1 MGSVLAPVLQHRAG
15 LQSAGDYTLY
25 RKYASNRIHKLRKR
39 AGLTVKP
46 NKHLNRKELSSGQ
59 WELAVLD
66 AERHW
71 ADAMSLSATMEANTT
86 VKSGVKSQIASKL
99 DKAVKYAKY
108 ASTLESKSD
117 LPNTTKLEFAVYA
130 ALVAGEASVERQH
143 WEKVAKHFAKVRVG
157 VPALISAFPEQSEA
171 LETLLA
177 TSVDPAF
184 RLALSQQKEDS
195 TVDLSDHAAEIVSSD
210 PEFVALVKSVD
221 PKVVEKGSTEEQVTQ
236 VQFRSHTAVVKYR
249 SLAQLLA
256 EAQKVS
262 AGAGAGSGS
271 GSSAYENAIEL
282 WQQCEF
288 EVSSLI
294 SEINSAGEQR
304 EQDLDIINTYVQF
317 ELLRFRILRDA
328 SEAYAMFSQRA
339 SAGNSV
345 RLYAVVLQ
353 SCAALG
359 ELPGVFNDDELMEGI
374 DLMSLY
380 FKTFRTLALAKTH
393 SLGSKEALAL
403 VKLAHDRLDASSSSS
418 SANLDTLNLPIQQ
431 HDFTNL
437 QTEVKKELVRAHS
450 LVVLY
455 SELENRSNIMGSATS
470 NVAFRQVPIK
480 GEKHVRVADLDA
492 AHLEPVMVKPV
503 FYDMAFNYVHPE
515 GTAND
520 DEEEEMQVEQEQQNT
535 PKKKGLFGLF

>member
-1 MGSVLAPVLQHRAG
+1 MVSVLAPVLQHRAG

-25 RKYASNRIHKLRKR
+25 RKYATNRIHKLRKR
-39 AGLTVKP
+39 AGLTAKP
-46 NKHLNRKELSSGQ
+46 SKQLKRQELASGQ

-86 VKSGVKSQIASKL
+86 VKSSVKSQIASKL
-99 DKAVKYAKY
+99 DKAVKYSKY
-108 ASTLESKSD
+108 ATSLEAKSD
-117 LPNTTKLEFAVYA
+117 LPSTTKLEFAVYA
-130 ALVAGEASVERQH
+130 ALVAGEAGVERQH
-143 WEKVAKHFAKVRVG
+143 WEKVAKHFAKVRIG
-157 VPALISAFPEQSEA
+157 VPALISAQPEQSEA

-195 TVDLSDHAAEIVSSD
+195 TVDLSARAAEIVSSD
-210 PEFVALVKSVD
+210 GEFVALVKSVD
-221 PKVVEKGSTEEQVTQ
+221 PKALEQGSAEEKVTKI
-236 VQFRSHTAVVKYR
+236 QFRSHTAEVKYR

-256 EAQKVS
+256 EAQKAS
-262 AGAGAGSGS
+262 ANTA
-271 GSSAYENAIEL
+271 GSSASAYETAIEL

-317 ELLRFRILRDA
+317 EVLRFRILRDS
-328 SEAYAMFSQRA
+328 SEAHAIFSQRA

-393 SLGSKEALAL
+393 ALGSKEALAL
-403 VKLAHDRLDASSSSS
+403 VKLAYDRFEAGVSKHSGNDLNA
-418 SANLDTLNLPIQQ
+418 LNLPIKQA
-431 HDFTNL
+431 DVSSL
-437 QTEVKKELVRAHS
+437 QTEVQKELVRAHS
-450 LVVLY
+450 FVVLY

-470 NVAFRQVPIK
+470 NVEFRQVPTK
-480 GEKHVRVADLDA
+480 GEKHVRVADLEA

-515 GTAND
+515 GAG
-520 DEEEEMQVEQEQQNT
+520 DEQEEEMQVEQEQQET